1 MKRLIR
7 MGVVAAAVAVA
18 SAPGLAAFAQPII
31 QPIDPNQTFVG
42 EVNGNSFHSVLSV
55 VGCSAGSASGS
66 GTLLPGQ
73 TVEASR
79 FFPPSPTAPL
89 PLGFTGRAHQIRV
102 DLAVALANPP
112 LIRLV
117 PVATLSDYN
126 APAQFPP
133 GLSVPCDA
141 TLSAEFTPVNGGATA
156 QSSTVTLTRES
167 PAIVPSQ
174 PLVGAGQSIRI
185 SGIGWAPNSSY
196 TVEECSVT
204 SWIAPRDPCLTGNRV
219 VVNANSVGQFTATF
233 QVLPCGPTV
242 GCFLGVPEPRGIDA
256 FFLAGAAPII
266 AL

>member
-1 MKRLIR
+1 MKGLLRL
-7 MGVVAAAVAVA
+7 GAVATAVAVA
-18 SAPGLAAFAQPII
+18 SAPSLAAFAQPII
-31 QPIDPNQTFVG
+31 QPIAPNQTFVG
-42 EVNGNSFHSVLSV
+42 EVNDNSFNSVLSV
-55 VGCSAGSASGS
+55 AGCAAGTDSGS

-79 FFPPSPTAPL
+79 FFPPSPTAPF
-89 PLGFTGRAHQIRV
+89 PLGFTGQANQIRV
-102 DLAVALANPP
+102 DLAVSLANPP

-141 TLSAEFTPVNGGATA
+141 TLSAEFTPVNGGSTA
-156 QSSTVTLTRES
+156 QASTVTLTRES
-167 PAIVPSQ
+167 PTIVPSQ
-174 PLVGAGQSIRI
+174 SLVGAGQSIRI

-196 TVEECSVT
+196 TVEECPVT

-219 VVNANSVGQFTATF
+219 ALNANSVGQFTATF

-242 GCFLGVPEPRGIDA
+242 GCFLGVPEPTGIDA
-256 FFLAGAAPII
+256 FILAGAAPISV
-266 AL
+266 L